1 MVQNSKSTRFSQEH
15 GFSDDLSS
23 GLRVTW
29 IGLVVNA
36 VLVVLKLWAGIA
48 SLSQALVADAIH
60 SLSDIF
66 SDVVVL
72 LGLKW
77 GRKDEDDTHPYGH
90 ARIETISSMVVGL
103 LLVIVGVG
111 IAYKATLSIYNH
123 DVSRP
128 GLMAIYAAAISILL
142 KEAMFWYTRLIG
154 KRLRSPLLIANA
166 WHHRS
171 DALSSVAVLL
181 GVTAVYVNPK
191 WHLADAYAALVVTF
205 FVVKVGLNLTWSAF
219 KELADTAPDEAIV
232 ARLTESV
239 RDVHGVRQVHDL
251 RARHSGSQIF
261 VEFHIVVDPELTV
274 REGHDIAR
282 EVKARLLAKFS
293 EVTRVIIHVDPE
305 LQEEI

>member
-1 MVQNSKSTRFSQEH
+1 MSEKPDI
-15 GFSDDLSS
+15 SDDLSS

-29 IGLVVNA
+29 IGLVVN
-36 VLVVLKLWAGIA
+36 VLLVVFKLWAGTI
-48 SLSQALVADAIH
+48 SRSQALVADAVH

-77 GRKDEDDTHPYGH
+77 ARKDEDDTHPYGH

-103 LLVIVGVG
+103 LLVLVGVG
-111 IAYKATLSIYNH
+111 IAYKATMSIYNH

-128 GLMAIYAAAISILL
+128 GPIAIFAAATSILL
-142 KEAMFWYTRLIG
+142 KEAMFWYTRLVG
-154 KRLRSPLLIANA
+154 MRLKSPLLIANA

-181 GVTAVYVNPK
+181 GVTAVYVNPN

-205 FVVKVGLNLTWSAF
+205 FIVKVGLNLTWLAF

-232 ARLTESV
+232 ARLTEDV
-239 RDVHGVRQVHDL
+239 RAVHGVRQVHDL
-251 RARHSGSQIF
+251 RARHSGTQIF
-261 VEFHIVVDPELTV
+261 VELHIVVDPELTV

-282 EVKARLLAKFS
+282 EVKARLLAKFT

>member
-1 MVQNSKSTRFSQEH
+1 MVHNNRSTRLSEKPDI
-15 GFSDDLSS
+15 SDDLSS

-29 IGLVVNA
+29 IGLVVN
-36 VLVVLKLWAGIA
+36 VLLVVFKLWAGTI
-48 SLSQALVADAIH
+48 SRSQALVADAVH

-77 GRKDEDDTHPYGH
+77 ARKDEDDTHPYGH

-103 LLVIVGVG
+103 LLVLVGVG
-111 IAYKATLSIYNH
+111 IAYKATMSIYNH

-128 GLMAIYAAAISILL
+128 GPIAIFAAATSILL
-142 KEAMFWYTRLIG
+142 KEAMFWYTRLVG
-154 KRLRSPLLIANA
+154 MRLKSPLLIANA

-181 GVTAVYVNPK
+181 GVTAVYVNPN

-205 FVVKVGLNLTWSAF
+205 FIVKVGLNLTWLAF

-232 ARLTESV
+232 ARLTEDV
-239 RDVHGVRQVHDL
+239 RAVHGVRQLHDL
-251 RARHSGSQIF
+251 RARHSGTQIF
-261 VEFHIVVDPELTV
+261 VELHIVVDPELTV

-282 EVKARLLAKFS
+282 EVKARLLAKFT

>member
-1 MVQNSKSTRFSQEH
+1 MVHNNRSTRLSEKPDI
-15 GFSDDLSS
+15 SDDLSS

-29 IGLVVNA
+29 IGLVVN
-36 VLVVLKLWAGIA
+36 VLLVVFKLWAGTI
-48 SLSQALVADAIH
+48 SRSQALVADAVH

-77 GRKDEDDTHPYGH
+77 ARKDEDDTHPYGH

-103 LLVIVGVG
+103 LLVLVGVG
-111 IAYKATLSIYNH
+111 IAYKATMSIYNH

-128 GLMAIYAAAISILL
+128 GPIAIFAAATSILL
-142 KEAMFWYTRLIG
+142 KEAMFWYTRLVG
-154 KRLRSPLLIANA
+154 MRLKSPLLIANA

-181 GVTAVYVNPK
+181 GVTAVYVNPN

-205 FVVKVGLNLTWSAF
+205 FIVKVGLNLTWLAF

-232 ARLTESV
+232 ARLTEDV
-239 RDVHGVRQVHDL
+239 RAVHGVRQVHDL
-251 RARHSGSQIF
+251 RARHSGTQIF
-261 VEFHIVVDPELTV
+261 VELHIVVDPELTV

-282 EVKARLLAKFS
+282 EVKARLLAKFT